1 VQVSLL
7 VKVVC
12 DTSFLILLASKK
24 IKNISS
30 LDTEI
35 GNLEFVVPDL
45 VIDELVKISNGNNNK
60 KKVQPLLR

>member
-1 VQVSLL
+1 M
-7 VKVVC
+7 VKVIC
-12 DTSFLILLASKK
+12 DTSFLMALASKK

-45 VIDELVKISNGNNNK
+45 VIEELTKISKASDK
-60 KKVQPLLR
+60 KKVQHLMH

>member
-1 VQVSLL
+1 MQVYQL
-7 VKVVC
+7 VKVIC
-12 DTSFLILLASKK
+12 DTSFLMVLGSKK

-45 VIDELVKISNGNNNK
+45 VIDELARISKTNDK
-60 KKVQPLLR
+60 KKVQHLMH

>member
-1 VQVSLL
+1 L
-7 VKVVC
+7 VRVIC
-12 DTSFLILLASKK
+12 DTSFLMTLASKK

-45 VIDELVKISNGNNNK
+45 VIGELTRISKASDK
-60 KKVQPLLR
+60 KKVRHLMH

>member
-1 VQVSLL
+1 MVLG
-7 VKVVC
+7 
-12 DTSFLILLASKK
+12 SKK

-45 VIDELVKISNGNNNK
+45 VIDELARISKANDK
-60 KKVQPLLR
+60 KKVQHLMH

>member
-1 VQVSLL
+1 M

-12 DTSFLILLASKK
+12 DTSFLMVLASKK
-24 IKNISS
+24 IKNISR

-45 VIDELVKISNGNNNK
+45 VIDELTRISKASDK
-60 KKVQPLLR
+60 KKVLHLTH

>member
-1 VQVSLL
+1 M

-12 DTSFLILLASKK
+12 DTSFLMVLASKK

-30 LDTEI
+30 LDIEI

-45 VIDELVKISNGNNNK
+45 VIEELTRISKASDK
-60 KKVQPLLR
+60 KKVLHLTH